1 MKPVDEIIQN
11 DLLPSINGESITENE
26 RQLYSLPARSGGLGL
41 HDFFE
46 KAENDFDNSVYIA
59 ARLVVLLL
67 KQEETL
73 PNNEILSKQIA
84 NEITQIN

>member
-1 MKPVDEIIQN
+1 MKLVDEIIQN
-11 DLLPSINGESITENE
+11 DLLPSVNGESITENE

-41 HDFFE
+41 FE

-59 ARLVVLLL
+59 APLVVLLL
-67 KQEETL
+67 TQEETL